1 MDIQT
6 STIGRG
12 IPRTRSVAGF
22 VLAALALLGNVGSA
36 HAQAGAPLPRCT
48 VSENAFYL
56 LRFAEG
62 NPGTN
67 ALIKVGV
74 SGSGAG
80 LTASQ
85 TTVWTGQTPSTVA
98 AGMRP
103 QDGYIYGIRA
113 VSGDTADAPARWQDD
128 FRAFQVIRYGTT
140 GAQNLGVIDAT
151 SFAMAAGTPPHS
163 VFDPSPNP
171 NFNAADIDPKTGYL
185 VVGMLRTGNY
195 GRSGGTVQQMKTLL
209 HIDVTATPPKLVK
222 VTDLS
227 VPVLLS
233 TSGDF
238 AIDATGTYAYGVSY
252 QAPVRSGLTLTA
264 PAISYFWRADL
275 NSGAVTQTVANL
287 PTSANVLGL
296 LGAPQ
301 AGDQPYGGGALLSG
315 GNSYAFY
322 ANQTPAGV
330 AFNTTAEGRLLNI
343 GADGTVLG
351 FAAMSPGSNSADATR
366 CLPKLTATL
375 ACTPTNLVDAAGNV
389 SNCTVTLDQPAPAG
403 GLNVALVPPLI
414 NPRYTTSCG
423 ASVTVAAGAT
433 TAQCTITATPNLVP
447 GDGFVDA
454 TVALAAPAATA
465 DYELGTPNAAT
476 VRVDNDDLPSVRLSC
491 VPPEL
496 TDSPGQVATCTI
508 ESNVPAPAGGMTV
521 ALTPPTGNPRYT
533 TTCGTSVVL
542 AAGASSATCTITAT
556 PNIVPGDGDVPATL
570 TLTPPVAGAGYQLG
584 APDQATVLV
593 RNDDAPLPVANLVCV
608 PPTLTDSPGQVSTC
622 TVTLNSPAPA
632 GGLSLNL
639 TPPAAG
645 NPRYSSTCASPLV
658 VAAGA
663 SSASCT
669 ITATPNTVTGDGSVV
684 ATVQLLPGTGYTVGT
699 AQAQAQVTV
708 NDDDLAPV
716 PGLGWWGLLLV
727 SLGLVAV
734 AWRRQDRLA

>member
-1 MDIQT
+1 MGKFGASHSAT
-6 STIGRG
+6 FGGLTASMRLGLGLVLLT
-12 IPRTRSVAGF
+12 AGASS
-22 VLAALALLGNVGSA
+22 LAAS
-36 HAQAGAPLPRCT
+36 GAPLPRC
-48 VSENAFYL
+48 SANSAAPSQFYL
-56 LRFAEG
+56 MRYMEATTANTAPQTILDLATV
-62 NPGTN
+62 P
-67 ALIKVGV
+67 A
-74 SGSGAG
+74 SGAVT
-80 LTASQ
+80 LTNI
-85 TTVWTGQTPSTVA
+85 WNGQTAPTPSPRDLSPNAGATVA
-98 AGMRP
+98 GGMGR
-103 QDGYIYGIRA
+103 DGYIYAMRA
-113 VSGDTADAPARWQDD
+113 VGANEAGWDLQGNTWIAPGNEWRTHT
-128 FRAFQVIRYGTT
+128 RHYEMLRYGRA
-140 GAQNLGVIDAT
+140 GVDNLGIVQGLGPYRMVANDPGTEVSGAIDT
-151 SFAMAAGTPPHS
+151 RLG
-163 VFDPSPNP
+163 P
-171 NFNAADIDPKTGYL
+171 NFNAADIDPVTGIMYL
-185 VVGMLRTGNY
+185 ANFQTGGSLNKVF
-195 GRSGGTVQQMKTLL
+195 R
-209 HIDVTATPPKLVK
+209 IDVTQTPPVYLD
-222 VTDLS
+222 TLNLIS
-227 VPVLLS
+227 VNPGNS
-233 TSGDF
+233 IPGSPSGAF
-238 AIDATGTYAYGVSY
+238 AIDAAGQWAYGVATTGSTNVSY
-252 QAPVRSGLTLTA
+252 RFRLSDGQVQTLATSGL
-264 PAISYFWRADL
+264 
-275 NSGAVTQTVANL
+275 GAY
-287 PTSANVLGL
+287 
-296 LGAPQ
+296 
-301 AGDQPYGGGALLSG
+301 PYGAAARFINTADPNITTAMAFYGRTGALSIGTRVMGVPG
-315 GNSYAFY
+315 GTLGP
-322 ANQTPAGV
+322 NQ
-330 AFNTTAEGRLLNI
+330 NTT
-343 GADGTVLG
+343 
-351 FAAMSPGSNSADATR
+351 FSNSADGAA
-366 CLPKLTATL
+366 CLPKWVATL
-375 ACTPTNLVDAAGNV
+375 QCTPTNLVDAAGNV

-403 GLNVALVPPLI
+403 GLDVALVPPAS
-414 NPRYTTSCG
+414 NPRYTTTCG

-433 TAQCTITATPNLVP
+433 TAQCTITATPNTVP

-454 TVALAAPAATA
+454 TLALATPAATA

>member
-1 MDIQT
+1 MRARM
-6 STIGRG
+6 G
-12 IPRTRSVAGF
+12 AGS
-22 VLAALALLGNVGSA
+22 VLALLALLGNAPTA
-36 HAQAGAPLPRCT
+36 HAQAGAPLPRCAA
-48 VSENAFYL
+48 SENAFYL
-56 LRFAEG
+56 MRFSEG
-62 NPGTN
+62 TPGNN

-74 SGSGAG
+74 SGSGPS
-80 LTASQ
+80 LTAAQ
-85 TTVWTGQTPSTVA
+85 TTVWAGQTPGTVA

-113 VSGDTADAPARWQDD
+113 VSNDTFDAPTVWQQD
-128 FRAFQVIRYGTT
+128 FRAFQVIRYGTA
-140 GAQNLGVIDAT
+140 GAQNLGAIDAT
-151 SFAMAAGTPPHS
+151 SFAMTSGTPPHS
-163 VFDPSPNP
+163 IFDPSPNP
-171 NFNAADIDPKTGYL
+171 NFNAADIDPNTGYL
-185 VVGMLRTGNY
+185 VVGMLRTGSY

-222 VTDLS
+222 VTDLN
-227 VPVLLS
+227 VPVLLN

-238 AIDATGTYAYGVSY
+238 AIDATGSYAYGISY
-252 QAPVRSGLTLTA
+252 RAPVTS
-264 PAISYFWRADL
+264 PFVQAISYFWRADL
-275 NSGAVTQTVANL
+275 NSGVVTQTLASL
-287 PTSANVLGL
+287 PVSTSPFGL
-296 LGAPQ
+296 FSPQ
-301 AGDQPYGGGALLSG
+301 AGDQPYGGGALLPDG
-315 GNSYAFY
+315 SYAFY
-322 ANQTPAGV
+322 ANQTPLGV
-330 AFNTTAEGRLLNI
+330 ISGSTAQGRLLKIDAN
-343 GADGTVLG
+343 GAVQG
-351 FAAMSPGSNSADATR
+351 FVALSPGSNSADATR

-375 ACTPTNLVDAAGNV
+375 VCTPANLVDAAGNV
-389 SNCTVTLDQPAPAG
+389 STCTVTLDQPAPAG
-403 GLNVALVPPLI
+403 GWEVGLIPPAS
-414 NPRYTTSCG
+414 NPRYTTTCG
-423 ASVTVAAGAT
+423 ASVTVAAGQT
-433 TAQCTITATPNLVP
+433 TAQCTITATPNTVP

-454 TVALAAPAATA
+454 VLELATPAATA

-684 ATVQLLPGTGYTVGT
+684 ATVQLLPGTGYTVG
-699 AQAQAQVTV
+699 AAQAQVTV

-716 PGLGWWGLLLV
+716 PGLGPWGLLLV
-727 SLGLVAV
+727 SLGLGAL
-734 AWRRQDRLA
+734 AWRRQDRRV